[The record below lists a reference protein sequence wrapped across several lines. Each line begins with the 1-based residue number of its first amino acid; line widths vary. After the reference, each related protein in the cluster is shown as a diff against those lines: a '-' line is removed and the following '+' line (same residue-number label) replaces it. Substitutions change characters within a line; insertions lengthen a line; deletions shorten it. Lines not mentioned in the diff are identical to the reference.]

1 MSIGSENS
9 YPSCALSNFA
19 PHPFVIDGVQL

>member
-1 MSIGSENS
+1 MDIGSGNS

-19 PHPFVIDGVQL
+19 LHPFVIDGVQL